1 VTPLADR
8 ASHEGVTDADFD
20 YAAAL
25 AACARGD
32 RSALREI
39 YAREAGRLMG
49 VALRIV
55 RRREIADEVLHDAF
69 LQIWQKAA
77 TYDPAL
83 GSGRGWIF
91 SIVRHRAL
99 NSLRGMSRETLVE
112 EAPLTEV
119 EDDAPDPLE
128 RLVGSRDTEALA
140 RCLGEL
146 DESKRRCILLAYLD
160 GLTHVEIAARLAAP
174 LGTIKAWI
182 RRGLASLKE
191 CMG

>member
-1 VTPLADR
+1 MIPLTDR
-8 ASHEGVTDADFD
+8 PGQERSSDAEFD

-25 AACARGD
+25 ASCARGE

-39 YAREAGRLMG
+39 YARDAGRLMG

-69 LQIWQKAA
+69 LQIWQKAG

-83 GSGRGWIF
+83 GSGQGWIF
-91 SIVRHRAL
+91 SVVRHRAL

-112 EAPLTEV
+112 DAPLAEV

-128 RLVGSRDTEALA
+128 RLVGSRDAEALA
-140 RCLGEL
+140 RCLAEL
-146 DESKRRCILLAYLD
+146 DRVEAQVHLAGIPRRPH
-160 GLTHVEIAARLAAP
+160 TR
-174 LGTIKAWI
+174 
-182 RRGLASLKE
+182 
-191 CMG
+191 